1 MSIRFIGNEMTRSR
15 LNTLV
20 EIERLHACML
30 FEGPR
35 GVGKA
40 TTALWLAS
48 LVNCEAD
55 DSSARPCG
63 GCWSCRQIP
72 KGQHPDIIQIGLDPT
87 KTAPIISVG
96 QARSVISQ
104 LMVKPFHA
112 RHRFVIIDPADA
124 MTPAAANALL
134 KTFEDPPSQ
143 THFVLVTS
151 APASLLLTVRSRSQR
166 VRFAPAQQAEIQA
179 WLEEQNIDQPAE
191 VARLAEGC
199 PGRALTMDLAGVDDW
214 RTSRDALIAAVDGDV
229 AARFKFAEHLCKGD
243 RAKWSRKVEQSL
255 DAMSSVLRDALAV
268 SQNGT
273 IVYNDDRPDLV
284 SDWARRLGPGGVAY
298 MADVVADAHER
309 LARFVNGRLVVDAVL
324 TQLGHALEQGGRHAS
339 I

>member
-1 MSIRFIGNEMTRSR
+1 MSVRFIGNEKTRSR
-15 LNTLV
+15 LHKLV
-20 EIERLHACML
+20 EIDRLHGCML

-35 GVGKA
+35 SVGKG

-48 LVNCEAD
+48 MVNCEAENTTL
-55 DSSARPCG
+55 RPCG

-72 KGQHPDIIQIGLDPT
+72 KGQHPDVLQIGLDPS

-96 QARSVISQ
+96 QARAVISQ

-112 RHRFVIIDPADA
+112 RRRFVIIDPADA
-124 MTPAAANALL
+124 MTAEAANALL

-166 VRFAPAQQAEIQA
+166 VRFAPAQQADIQA
-179 WLEEQNIDQPAE
+179 WLEEQHVDQPSE

-199 PGRALTMDLAGVDDW
+199 PGRALTMDLSGVEDW
-214 RTSRDALIAAVDGDV
+214 RHARDAFIEAVNGDV
-229 AARFKFAEHLCKGD
+229 AARFKYAESLTKGD
-243 RAKWSRKVEQSL
+243 RTKWAPKVNKSL
-255 DAMSSVLRDALAV
+255 DAMSCVLRDALAV

-273 IVYNDDRPDLV
+273 IVYNDDRPELV
-284 SDWARRLGPGGVAY
+284 ADWAGRLGPTGVAF

-309 LARFVNGRLVVDAVL
+309 LGRFVSGRLVLDAVL
-324 TQLGHALEQGGRHAS
+324 TQLGHALERGGRHAS